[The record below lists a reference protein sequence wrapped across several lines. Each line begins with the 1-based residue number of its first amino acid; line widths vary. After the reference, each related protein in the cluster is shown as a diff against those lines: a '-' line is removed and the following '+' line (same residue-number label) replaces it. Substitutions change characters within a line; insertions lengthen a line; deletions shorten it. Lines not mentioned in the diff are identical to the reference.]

1 MANLGKIST
10 LFFVILLVASSLI
23 AVESAR
29 AAEPKPSIPE
39 FTLKYVVDSYDVP
52 PTYKTDPYTGKSV
65 IDESGFHV
73 QNNTLEVTI
82 KNQPFTSRMDSS
94 GNYTSLYY
102 AVAFKGHY
110 ETDLQYLPSNA
121 LVKGLPDDS
130 FGNNVRGSAYLD
142 ASHSDYTI
150 ISLHNW
156 QSGSVLDGGQI
167 DFQVQAV
174 LSYIDQ
180 SYSGGC
186 FTGAQTTSVA
196 QSDWSNTQTVTVS
209 SPTYSNATTPP
220 ISTPNPTFNPYYPTA
235 TPFPLINPTTT
246 PILPSTQ
253 TGGLFGFDW
262 VQTALI
268 VMAIVIAVLVVALV
282 AVTWRRTSTE

>member
-110 ETDLQYLPSNA
+110 ETDWQYLPSNA

-167 DFQVQAV
+167 DFQVQA
-174 LSYIDQ
+174 LIGHDNMHDWGRYMF
-180 SYSGGC
+180 GGDWIT
-186 FTGAQTTSVA
+186 FYFVGIS
-196 QSDWSNTQTVTVS
+196 SDWSSTQTITI
-209 SPTYSNATTPP
+209 SNNT
-220 ISTPNPTFNPYYPTA
+220 STPVPTA
-235 TPFPLINPTTT
+235 TLSASSPIPTPSSSPIQSVTAT
-246 PILPSTQ
+246 PSKSSLQ
-253 TGGLFGFDW
+253 TSSLFIFDW
-262 VQTALI
+262 EQ
-268 VMAIVIAVLVVALV
+268 MAIVVLAVAVACLAAGMAVL
-282 AVTWRRTSTE
+282 WRRVNAK

>member
-1 MANLGKIST
+1 MKHSKACPILIILTLAFST
-10 LFFVILLVASSLI
+10 ILLTFTPDVL
-23 AVESAR
+23 
-29 AAEPKPSIPE
+29 AATPSVPE
-39 FTLKYVVDSYDVP
+39 FTVKYADHSYEVP
-52 PTYKTDPYTGKSV
+52 ITHWTTTDPYTGTQTTHTSGGEHV
-65 IDESGFHV
+65 DNRTID
-73 QNNTLEVTI
+73 VTI
-82 KNQPFTSRMDSS
+82 HNQPFTPYLDGNNTVNLYYNVRSKGHFADWGTESS
-94 GNYTSLYY
+94 GSQNQNGIQASTGSDT
-102 AVAFKGHY
+102 V
-110 ETDLQYLPSNA
+110 
-121 LVKGLPDDS
+121 VS
-130 FGNNVRGSAYLD
+130 FFIQDWG
-142 ASHSDYTI
+142 
-150 ISLHNW
+150 ISP
-156 QSGSVLDGGQI
+156 GGQI

-186 FTGAQTTSVA
+186 FTGSQTTSVA

-282 AVTWRRTSTE
+282 AVTWRRTATE